1 MKIKKV
7 KWLKGTVLEIV
18 DDEHVHY
25 LLNVAHWTKL
35 PILNFKELLSYS
47 YISKVRTAEN
57 GNTIEWPNGQEIA
70 PEDVEDF
77 AIPAY
82 FATDLYDFNK
92 EVDVSKENILRNET
106 VVIDGEE
113 MAITLGRTENEY
125 GDFVWTVTLGNVDWM
140 TTQVDDHAFVVFE
153 LLHDHIHEYTTKSLV
168 WEKISDYE
176 I

>member
-77 AIPAY
+77 AVPACC
-82 FATDLYDFNK
+82 ATGLYDFN
-92 EVDVSKENILRNET
+92 EEADVSKEHIRRNET
-106 VVIDGEE
+106 VVVDGVELS
-113 MAITLGRTENEY
+113 ITLGWTESEY
-125 GDFVWTVTLGNVDWM
+125 GDLIWLVTLGNSVWVETAD
-140 TTQVDDHAFVVFE
+140 QEHACVLYE
-153 LLHDHIHEYTTKSLV
+153 LLHDHIHEYTTRSLV
-168 WEKISDYE
+168 WEKISDE
-176 I
+176 